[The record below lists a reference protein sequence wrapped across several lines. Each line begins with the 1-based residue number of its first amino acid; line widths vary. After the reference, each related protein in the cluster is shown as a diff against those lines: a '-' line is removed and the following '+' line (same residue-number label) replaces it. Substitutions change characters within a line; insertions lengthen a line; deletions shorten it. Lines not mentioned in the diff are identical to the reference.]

1 MWPWGGKK
9 RAERL
14 RQRAIEEAQDAAY
27 LAWSAAV
34 NAYADAIRRNDS
46 RDKHVTHEAMRQA
59 MNERLKLGC

>member
-1 MWPWGGKK
+1 MWGWGAK
-9 RAERL
+9 RAEKARL
-14 RQRAIEEAQDAAY
+14 RAIEEAQDTAY
-27 LAWSAAV
+27 LAWNKAV

>member
-1 MWPWGGKK
+1 MWGWGKK

-34 NAYADAIRRNDS
+34 NAHADAIRRKDN

-59 MNERLKLGC
+59 MNDRLKLGC